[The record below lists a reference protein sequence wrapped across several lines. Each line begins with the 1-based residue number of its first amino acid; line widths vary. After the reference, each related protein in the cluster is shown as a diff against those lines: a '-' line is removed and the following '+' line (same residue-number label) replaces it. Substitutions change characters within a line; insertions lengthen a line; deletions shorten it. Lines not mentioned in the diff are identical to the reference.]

1 MSTSRGEGTRGRIG
15 HRVPGR
21 GPGPGRGRGMRDVV
35 VIGAG
40 VAGLAAA
47 IRLAE
52 AGLSVEVVAKGVGA
66 THLAAAVVDVLGYAP
81 GRVDSPAE
89 ALPAFVRDH
98 PDHPYARLGPERIA
112 EALSWFRGR
121 VAELGYRGGLQRN
134 LLLPSAL
141 GVPRPTALAPATM
154 AEGDLRGGGR
164 IVVVGF
170 RALKDLHPGLL
181 TENLRR
187 ADVPGGPVEARAVE
201 VAPDLGAADLNAVA
215 LARRMEEPEVRKEV
229 LRELEPAVAD
239 AERVAFPAVLGLDDA
254 PGIWAELRGALG
266 RPVFEVPTLPPS
278 VPGIRLFRALRH
290 ALRRAGGRL
299 TMGAEVVGAET
310 GNGRVTAVLTR
321 TGSRAVR
328 HAARWFVLA
337 TGGVGGGGVG
347 SDSTGAFRERVL
359 GLPLR
364 FLPPEG
370 PPFLPGYLGAHPAA
384 RVGVAVDERM
394 RPLGPDDAPALE
406 NVVAA
411 GATIGGAEPWREKS
425 GEGISIATGYAAA
438 GTVLAEV
445 G

>member
-1 MSTSRGEGTRGRIG
+1 
-15 HRVPGR
+15 
-21 GPGPGRGRGMRDVV
+21 MRDVV

-40 VAGLAAA
+40 VAGLTAA

-66 THLAAAVVDVLGYAP
+66 THLTAATVDVLGYAP
-81 GRVDSPAE
+81 GRVDSPAD
-89 ALPAFVRDH
+89 ALPAFVRDR
-98 PDHPYARLGPERIA
+98 PEHPYARLGPERIA
-112 EALSWFRGR
+112 EALDWFRGR
-121 VAELGYRGGLQRN
+121 VAALGYGGDLRRN
-134 LLLPSAL
+134 LLLPTAL
-141 GVPRPTALAPATM
+141 GVPRPTALAPETM

-164 IVVVGF
+164 ILVVGF

-181 TENLRR
+181 AENLRR

-254 PGIWAELRGALG
+254 PGIWAELRAALG

-278 VPGIRLFRALRH
+278 VPGIRLFRALRA

-299 TMGAEVVGAET
+299 TMGAEVEGAET
-310 GNGRVTAVLTR
+310 GGGRVAAVITR

-328 HAARWFVLA
+328 HGARWFVLA
-337 TGGVGGGGVG
+337 TGGVGGGGVA
-347 SDSTGAFRERVL
+347 SDSTGAFRETVL
-359 GLPLR
+359 GLPVR
-364 FLPPEG
+364 FLPEDG
-370 PPFLPGYLGAHPAA
+370 PPFLPGYLDAHPAA
-384 RVGVAVDERM
+384 RAGVAVDERM
-394 RPLGPDDAPALE
+394 RPLGRDDAPAFE

-438 GTVLAEV
+438 GTVLEEA